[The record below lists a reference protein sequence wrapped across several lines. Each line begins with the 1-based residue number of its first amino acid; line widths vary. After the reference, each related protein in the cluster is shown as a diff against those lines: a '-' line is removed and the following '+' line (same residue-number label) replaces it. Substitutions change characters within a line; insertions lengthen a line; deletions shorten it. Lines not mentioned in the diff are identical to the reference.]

1 MKGFRKS
8 LGLYTIEKLEDTTND
23 ISKEPVEDTAEAPT
37 DESILV
43 EKNTD
48 KAILIEGEDTAE
60 FVEDIA
66 DVLEEEPEVVEEPE
80 PEPEVVEEPE
90 PVVATQTKPLEE
102 PEESKLTMSNIMLGV
117 GVAIVLG
124 VLAFVIFRYVVP
136 KPSTRYGS
144 KYENSL
150 VDVVDA
156 VDAVDAINEF
166 DVSVTNTSDF
176 SFDTAYVDA
185 ISPIEMIN

>member
-8 LGLYTIEKLEDTTND
+8 IGLYIIENLEDTSND

-43 EKNTD
+43 ERKTD
-48 KAILIEGEDTAE
+48 QAILIEGEDTAE
-60 FVEDIA
+60 FVEDTA
-66 DVLEEEPEVVEEPE
+66 DVLEEEPEPVE
-80 PEPEVVEEPE
+80 EPEVVEEVDPE

-102 PEESKLTMSNIMLGV
+102 PEESKLTMSNVMLGV

-124 VLAFVIFRYVVP
+124 VIAFIIFRYVVP
-136 KPSTRYGS
+136 KPTSRYGS

-150 VDVVDA
+150 

-176 SFDTAYVDA
+176 SFDTADVDA